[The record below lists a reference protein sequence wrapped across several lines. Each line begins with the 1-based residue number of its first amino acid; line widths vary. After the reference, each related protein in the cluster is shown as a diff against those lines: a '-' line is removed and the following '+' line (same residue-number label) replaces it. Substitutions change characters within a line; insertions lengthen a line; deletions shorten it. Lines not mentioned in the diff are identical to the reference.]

1 MPKCRHDRD
10 KKRQGNVKPSLQNGA
25 LVKTKRRRQ
34 ADRECKVPTQ
44 IKELRVVEQVRRA
57 KVAEVF
63 LAVIGEEGAGE
74 GVAYITGP
82 NRERLP
88 LVALD
93 RRGLSI
99 LRQYSQEVAN
109 RRGETVSIICFT
121 SRRLHDRVRPLA
133 TGD

>member
-1 MPKCRHDRD
+1 
-10 KKRQGNVKPSLQNGA
+10 
-25 LVKTKRRRQ
+25 
-34 ADRECKVPTQ
+34 VPTQ